1 MVDITNKNLNEES
14 KYRKKMIDDVRNEF
28 SQIFS

>member
-14 KYRKKMIDDVRNEF
+14 KYRKKIIDDVRNEF